1 MKVHFKKKNKQE
13 QKVRR
18 PGIEPGS
25 TAWKAAM
32 LTTIPPTLYNNRSFS
47 AFFFLL
53 ITGHTAEI
61 TKLLVHPSE
70 PLLVSSSLDKTIRI
84 WNFDTCA
91 QTFKLETVEEIIDM
105 ELLSN
110 DLLYYR
116 SDHHVKIWS
125 LNLFHS
131 LFTVLSSRIR
141 RWSRVKSPGYPA
153 RLLVHAEDGGVRLV
167 SPVHGYELTTVLP
180 ITTMTADIV
189 DVAHNPRQEK
199 IYLVLSTREVLVF
212 ESDTNPCW

>member
-1 MKVHFKKKNKQE
+1 M
-13 QKVRR
+13 
-18 PGIEPGS
+18 
-25 TAWKAAM
+25 
-32 LTTIPPTLYNNRSFS
+32 
-47 AFFFLL
+47 L